1 MNYDEKIFQEL
12 VEIRKLLTIFAQ
24 DKLDEFHANIKA
36 KYLTT
41 PEREQMY
48 ELFDG
53 EKSLKEISDI
63 VKISL
68 EGVRKFCIILEQAG
82 LIDMIEINKKQKNP
96 KRFF

>member
-24 DKLDEFHANIKA
+24 DKMDEFHANIKA

-41 PEREQMY
+41 PERQQMY

-96 KRFF
+96 KRLF

>member
-24 DKLDEFHANIKA
+24 DKLTDFHANIKA

-41 PEREQMY
+41 PERQQMY

-53 EKSLKEISDI
+53 EKSLKEIADI
-63 VKISL
+63 VKVSK
-68 EGVRKFCIILEQAG
+68 EGVRLFCISLQEAG
-82 LIDMIEINKKQKNP
+82 LIDMIEINSKQKNP
-96 KRFF
+96 KRLF

>member
-41 PEREQMY
+41 SERQQMY

-96 KRFF
+96 KRLF

>member
-41 PEREQMY
+41 PERQQMY

-96 KRFF
+96 KRLF

>member
-96 KRFF
+96 KRLF

>member
-24 DKLDEFHANIKA
+24 DKLDEFHANIQA

-41 PEREQMY
+41 PERQQMY

-96 KRFF
+96 KRLF

>member
-41 PEREQMY
+41 PERQQMY

-53 EKSLKEISDI
+53 EKSMKEISDI

-96 KRFF
+96 KRLF